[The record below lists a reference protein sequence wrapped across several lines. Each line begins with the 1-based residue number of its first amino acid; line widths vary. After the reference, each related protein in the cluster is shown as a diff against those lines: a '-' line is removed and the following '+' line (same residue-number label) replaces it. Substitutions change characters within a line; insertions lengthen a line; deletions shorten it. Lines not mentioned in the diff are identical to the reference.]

1 MNSLLSLRF
10 EAREGRTVL
19 RLDSQQPPWRVVR
32 AFPNSCGEALIH
44 LHNVSGGVLTND
56 DLRLQVDVGPEARA
70 QITTAGATRVYR
82 SRAAGAT
89 ARQQNVVTVR
99 ERGLLEYVPDALIPY
114 AGSRFEQSTAIEV
127 LDQATLFWWDLVAPG
142 REAAGEIFAYDVLSS
157 SLDLRVDGVPAAAER
172 FVLEPRRRHPASAA
186 RLGNF
191 RYFASL
197 YVCRS
202 GFGRP
207 AWLELEAQLGAIA
220 EELSSPG
227 DVLWGVSTLAASG
240 LVVRGIAREGRQ
252 LARGMPVFWT
262 AAKWSLCGRVAVIPR
277 KIN

>member
-114 AGSRFEQSTAIEV
+114 AGSRFEQSTAIGRRPERSSRMTFSAPRSTCA
-127 LDQATLFWWDLVAPG
+127 LTEYRLPPNGSFWNPG
-142 REAAGEIFAYDVLSS
+142 GAI
-157 SLDLRVDGVPAAAER
+157 PP
-172 FVLEPRRRHPASAA
+172 PRRGSETSDISHRSTSAGPASAVPRGSNWKRSLA
-186 RLGNF
+186 RLRKN
-191 RYFASL
+191 S
-197 YVCRS
+197 
-202 GFGRP
+202 P
-207 AWLELEAQLGAIA
+207 APVMYYGA
-220 EELSSPG
+220 
-227 DVLWGVSTLAASG
+227 
-240 LVVRGIAREGRQ
+240 
-252 LARGMPVFWT
+252 
-262 AAKWSLCGRVAVIPR
+262 
-277 KIN
+277 